1 MQEVLVQVFSYVR
14 GIWKRRW
21 WMLLVAWMVSVAGWV
36 VVLKMPD
43 QYASSAKVYVDT
55 HSVLQPLLRG
65 IAIQSDVDQQVQLMT
80 KTIFTRPN
88 LEKVAR
94 MADLDLEVSNDK
106 EMEALLNSIK
116 DRVEMISGGR
126 QNIFTISYEDPD
138 PSVAKS
144 VVQAF
149 LTVFV
154 ESSLGS
160 SRKESNVAQKFI
172 DEQIAEYEERLEE
185 SEAELMEFKQK
196 NVGLMPG
203 RGSDY
208 FSMLKDQ
215 RDQLKAAQDHL
226 SEIITRRDEIKRQ
239 MATEEPTIGLSPT
252 ANIFGSGMS
261 HPLDLRI
268 AEVEVRLDDLLLKYT
283 EKHPDV
289 QSNQSTLTKLKEQR
303 QKDID
308 EAKKNIPEVANA
320 TPLQQNP
327 VYQQLKIALGQV
339 SAEIVAMKR
348 RVAKGEEDVE
358 SLEGLVDTIPE
369 VEAEMKRLNRDY
381 DIVKGN
387 YDELLARREAAR
399 VARDADATGDSVKF
413 DVVEPPRIPL
423 KPSGPNRPLFLTA
436 VLVAGLAI
444 GVALAFLLSQ
454 LKQTFDTRTSLRE
467 AIGLP
472 VLGSIS
478 MEWSAKQRLHLRLET
493 AFFTAV
499 GSFLLLVYVAV
510 VMAEDRLVVLLA
522 NL

>member
-1 MQEVLVQVFSYVR
+1 MQEILVQVFSYIR

-21 WMLLVAWMVSVAGWV
+21 WMLLVAWVVSVAGWA

-43 QYASSAKVYVDT
+43 QYESSAKVYVDT

-94 MADLDLEVSNDK
+94 MADLDLEVRNDK
-106 EMEALLNSIK
+106 QMDALLDSIRS
-116 DRVEMISGGR
+116 RVAMSSGRR
-126 QNIFTISYEDPD
+126 QNIFTISYEDPN
-138 PSVAKS
+138 PNVAKN

-160 SRKESNVAQKFI
+160 SRKESSVAQKFI
-172 DEQIAEYEERLEE
+172 DEQIAEYEERLEDAE
-185 SEAELMEFKQK
+185 SVLMEFKQE

-208 FSMLKDQ
+208 FSTLKAEQ
-215 RDQLKAAQDHL
+215 DQLQAAQDHL
-226 SEIITRRDEIKRQ
+226 AELKIRRDEIKRQ
-239 MATEEPTIGLSPT
+239 MAAEEPTIGLSPT
-252 ANIFGSGMS
+252 ANIFGDGVS
-261 HPLDLRI
+261 HPLDGRI
-268 AEVEVRLDDLLLKYT
+268 AELEARLDELLIKYT
-283 EKHPDV
+283 DMHPDV
-289 QSNQSTLTKLKEQR
+289 QSNQDTLAKLKEQR
-303 QKDID
+303 EKEIE

-339 SAEIVAMKR
+339 SAEIVTMKK
-348 RVAKGEEDVE
+348 RVANGKEGVE
-358 SLEGLVDTIPE
+358 KLEALVDTIPE

-381 DIVKGN
+381 NIVKKN

-413 DVVEPPRIPL
+413 DVVEPPRVPV

-436 VLVAGLAI
+436 ALVAGLSI
-444 GVALAFLLSQ
+444 GIALAFLLSQ
-454 LKQTFDTRTSLRE
+454 LKQTFDTRAALRD

-478 MEWSAKQRLHLRLET
+478 MEWSAKQRMRIRMET
-493 AFFTAV
+493 AAFTVV
-499 GSFLLLVYVAV
+499 GSFLILVYVAV
-510 VMAEDRLVVLLA
+510 VTAEDRLVGLLA